1 MIMATAARTGP
12 GRGRSGGERA
22 VVTSA
27 APPHAAPV
35 AKPRRSRG
43 RRALR
48 RLGRALAAVV
58 LTFAV
63 LLGIGWVLTPSV
75 DDAQQLVSE
84 RLATNG
90 ATALQGDVPTNLAE
104 ALIAT
109 EDSRFEHHL
118 GVDPIGAARA
128 GWGALTGTD
137 QGGSTL
143 DQQLAKNLYAGGEQ
157 SFGDRIQSV
166 VLALKLDAGWS
177 KDALLRMYLDDGYYG
192 HGFYGLNAATEGYFG
207 IEPTDLSWAQ
217 ATLLAGL
224 FQAPTAY
231 DPFTHPELAKERQAH
246 VLDRLVAV
254 GTLTRA
260 AADEIA
266 AEPWSLVTVG

>member
-1 MIMATAARTGP
+1 
-12 GRGRSGGERA
+12 

-27 APPHAAPV
+27 APPQTAPV
-35 AKPRRSRG
+35 EKPWRPRA

-48 RLGRALAAVV
+48 RLGRALAAVL

-63 LLGIGWVLTPSV
+63 LLGIGWAVTPSV
-75 DDAQQLVSE
+75 DDAQQRVSQE
-84 RLATNG
+84 LATNG
-90 ATALQGDVPTNLAE
+90 ATALQGAVPAKLAE

-109 EDSRFEHHL
+109 EDTRFEHHL

-128 GWGALTGTD
+128 AWGAVTGTD

-143 DQQLAKNLYAGGEQ
+143 DQQLAKNLYAGGRQ

-166 VLALKLDAGWS
+166 VLALKLDATWS
-177 KDALLRMYLDDGYYG
+177 KDELLRMYLDDGYYG
-192 HGFYGLNAATEGYFG
+192 HGFYGLTSASEGYFG
-207 IEPTDLSWAQ
+207 RQPADLTWAQ

-224 FQAPTAY
+224 FQAPSAY
-231 DPFTHPELAKERQAH
+231 DPFVHPELATDRQAH

-254 GTLTRA
+254 GTLSRA
-260 AADEIA
+260 KADQIAGQTWDLLPAA
-266 AEPWSLVTVG
+266 

>member
-1 MIMATAARTGP
+1 
-12 GRGRSGGERA
+12 

-35 AKPRRSRG
+35 QKPRRAHR
-43 RRALR
+43 RYRALR
-48 RLGRALAAVV
+48 HLGRALAAVV
-58 LTFAV
+58 LTVGV
-63 LLGIGWVLTPSV
+63 LLGIGWAVTPNV
-75 DDAQQLVSE
+75 DDAQQRVSQ

-90 ATALQGDVPTNLAE
+90 ATALQGDVPDKLAQ

-128 GWGALTGTD
+128 AWGVVTGTD

-143 DQQLAKNLYAGGEQ
+143 DQQLAKNLYANGEQ
-157 SFGDRIQSV
+157 SFPDRLRSV
-166 VLALKLDAGWS
+166 VLAIKLDANWS
-177 KDALLRMYLDDGYYG
+177 KDDLLRMYLDDGYYG
-192 HGFYGLNAATEGYFG
+192 HGFYGLNAATEGYFS
-207 IEPTDLSWAQ
+207 IEPADLTWAQ

-231 DPFTHPELAKERQAH
+231 DPFRYPELAEERQAH

-254 GTLTRA
+254 GTLTQA
-260 AADEIA
+260 EADEIA
-266 AEPWSLVTVG
+266 DEPWGLVTVG

>member
-1 MIMATAARTGP
+1 L
-12 GRGRSGGERA
+12 
-22 VVTSA
+22 
-27 APPHAAPV
+27 AAPV
-35 AKPRRSRG
+35 EKPRRSRA

-75 DDAQQLVSE
+75 DDAQQRVSQE
-84 RLATNG
+84 LATNG
-90 ATALQGDVPTNLAE
+90 ATALQGAVPDKLAE

-109 EDSRFEHHL
+109 EDSRFRSHL

-128 GWGALTGTD
+128 GWGALTGSN

-143 DQQLAKNLYAGGEQ
+143 DQQLAKNLYAGGQQ

-166 VLALKLDAGWS
+166 VLALKLDATWS
-177 KDALLRMYLDDGYYG
+177 KDELLRMYLDDGYYG
-192 HGFYGLNAATEGYFG
+192 HGFYGLTSASEGYFG
-207 IEPTDLSWAQ
+207 RQPADLTWAQ

-224 FQAPTAY
+224 FQAPSAY
-231 DPFTHPELAKERQAH
+231 DPFVHPELAKDRQAH

-254 GTLTRA
+254 GTLSRA
-260 AADEIA
+260 KADQIAGQTWDLLPAA
-266 AEPWSLVTVG
+266 